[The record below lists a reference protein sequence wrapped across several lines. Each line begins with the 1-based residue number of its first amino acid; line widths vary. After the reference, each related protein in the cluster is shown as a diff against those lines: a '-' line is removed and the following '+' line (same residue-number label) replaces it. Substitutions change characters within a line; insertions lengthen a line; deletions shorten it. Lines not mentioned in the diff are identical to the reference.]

1 MAPEWFKLDSCGV
14 SQITAVPAGGVPQT
28 NLFAPKQVSTKM
40 GTLAWNAFG
49 GLGDPFGAGGVRRLF
64 ESPISLEPSWTEG
77 WLVFPRGPKGEGCQ
91 NIFNEHGDM
100 FVRILMFV

>member
-1 MAPEWFKLDSCGV
+1 
-14 SQITAVPAGGVPQT
+14 
-28 NLFAPKQVSTKM
+28 M

-91 NIFNEHGDM
+91 NIFNELDKDGSGGLDKSLCPRLHM
-100 FVRILMFV
+100 LVA

>member
-1 MAPEWFKLDSCGV
+1 MWSLADHRGPG
-14 SQITAVPAGGVPQT
+14 GGVPQA

-40 GTLAWNAFG
+40 GTLTGNLFG

-77 WLVFPRGPKGEGCQ
+77 WLVFPRGPKGEGCVDICVINRHALAHSMKVSIQ
-91 NIFNEHGDM
+91 
-100 FVRILMFV
+100 VPS